1 MEITENRMV
10 VMSER
15 ELFDGD
21 WKEVVKYRCYMK
33 GSGIVCRYF
42 RLEIAD
48 GWYLTLRKTE
58 CIGLSLTTLK
68 FGEVHTICMLS
79 AYQRISPRSVANRG
93 LRNSADGRCFG
104 DAFKHRLYDAI
115 ERRFP
120 MSESEI
126 ADERK
131 NGGC

>member
-1 MEITENRMV
+1 MEITEKRMV
-10 VMSER
+10 IMSER
-15 ELFDGD
+15 ELLDGD

-33 GSGIVCRYF
+33 DSGIVCRNF

-48 GWYLTLRKTE
+48 GWYLTLSKTE
-58 CIGLSLTTLK
+58 CIGFSLTTSK
-68 FGEVHTICMLS
+68 FGKVHTICILS
-79 AYQRISPRSVANRG
+79 AYQRISPRCNANRG

-104 DAFKHRLYDAI
+104 DAFAHRLYDAI
-115 ERRFP
+115 ESRFP

-131 NGGC
+131 KGGC

>member
-1 MEITENRMV
+1 MEITEKRMV

-15 ELFDGD
+15 ELLDGD

-33 GSGIVCRYF
+33 DSGIVCRYF

-58 CIGLSLTTLK
+58 CIGFSPTTLK
-68 FGEVHTICMLS
+68 FEKVHTICMLS
-79 AYQRISPRSVANRG
+79 AYQRISPRRYANMG

-131 NGGC
+131 KGGC